1 MNEQVYFEDI
11 KEDRGSYFVEYQPP
25 VADQT
30 FATLNLVFPEA
41 VQVGRVADLMHAEL
55 RHWIGRYPVPLMIW
69 AWDEKEDMIKPE
81 GQSEHCLVGWPVGGT
96 GKIEHSWTIDD
107 LTVFLKSAP
116 PCPDWKTIYT
126 DVPFRTDSQ
135 VKAAAATSLGERRR
149 QIRIL
154 KLILSFWLAVIPAA
168 LAVIEFLGPEWLGV
182 IVLGY
187 SLWKAWQTG
196 REIWGAKKP
205 SRSEEQKAE
214 KQRKMEHYYHQ
225 LRTQSGRIFT
235 SED

>member
-1 MNEQVYFEDI
+1 
-11 KEDRGSYFVEYQPP
+11 
-25 VADQT
+25 
-30 FATLNLVFPEA
+30 
-41 VQVGRVADLMHAEL
+41 
-55 RHWIGRYPVPLMIW
+55 
-69 AWDEKEDMIKPE
+69 MIKPE

-135 VKAAAATSLGERRR
+135 VKAAAATNLGERRR

-205 SRSEEQKAE
+205 SRSKEQKAE
-214 KQRKMEHYYHQ
+214 KQRKMEHYYHHCERNPDGFSRLKIENFENGSRERIRKEAEQ
-225 LRTQSGRIFT
+225 ISGKRN
-235 SED
+235 EQ